1 LPPLWRRSRRNER
14 GDLTDGTPHIRV
26 DKWLWQARFF
36 KTRTLAA
43 TLISSGKLRLNGV
56 HQSKPAKTVGQGDVL
71 TFPQGDLIRV
81 VRIIACGE
89 RRGPAPEAQS
99 LYEDLTPPAAEK
111 PPQNPRYDG
120 KGRPGKKDR
129 RNAAAFG
136 FDEPTT
142 FD

>member
-1 LPPLWRRSRRNER
+1 M
-14 GDLTDGTPHIRV
+14 TDTIRL

-43 TLISSGKLRLNGV
+43 AVVTAGHLRMNGA
-56 HQSKPAKTVGQGDVL
+56 HQSKPAKTVGPGDML
-71 TFPQGDLIRV
+71 TFPQGDQTRV
-81 VRIIACGE
+81 VRVLACGD

-120 KGRPGKKDR
+120 KGRPSKKDR
-129 RNAAAFG
+129 RNAGYFG
-136 FDEPTT
+136 FKDPSPSE
-142 FD
+142 